1 MRCLLRL
8 VVRTSGFHPDNRGSI
23 PLGDA
28 RSRKGH
34 KVRTMVLTF
43 FFLRD
48 GSARSKDMNDVD
60 IRFSREARAE
70 IARAIADAGGNEVF
84 FVANL
89 DGEGRILAVEVASRG
104 NESAVPVISS
114 AVDHAEVLIH
124 NHPSGLLT
132 PSDPDLDIA
141 SRTAESGLGFY
152 IVNNDASEVYVV
164 VEPVLNREKKF
175 LCEDVIAAYLDETG
189 PLAALSDNYETRP
202 SQIELSRSVARAFNE
217 GSIGAFEAGTG
228 VGKSFAYLIPATLWA
243 LDNKDR
249 VVISTGTINLQQQ
262 LMDKDIPMT
271 QRIIG
276 REVKAVLLKGRQ
288 NYLCKRRLAEALQER
303 DLFDDEA
310 GELEKIAEWEKTT
323 SDGSRS
329 DLSFMPTQGIWTRV
343 CSESDACM
351 GMRCAFHQDCFVM
364 RVRKEAASASILI
377 VNHHLLFADLE
388 ARMMG
393 AGYDDTAVLP
403 PFHHIVFDEAH
414 AMEDAATSFFSEYF
428 TRFKLNKQLN
438 ILYRVRR
445 GSVGG
450 HLVALE
456 RLSSAGG
463 EVQEAMAAIREL
475 KDAFQAAEDSALAL
489 AESDGNWRLSA
500 KTASRAPSLFQALS
514 ELRKRVAEFAGI
526 VRTVL
531 EGIAEE
537 DQDDPVV
544 WESKFAV
551 KRLEFIGTLCLHF
564 SEWSERPESIFWI
577 ERLKLPQRGGRSGD
591 RDSPW
596 YARFVQTPLSIAP
609 MMKEGVFEPFRT
621 VVCTSAT
628 LRIANQFA
636 YWMHRTGISLVE
648 EERVISG
655 AFDSPFPYRTNVL
668 LAIPDDAPL
677 PEDSG
682 FQSWVE
688 TAIVSL
694 LQASAGH
701 ALVLFTSY
709 ESLRSACE
717 VARAALG
724 PYGMTILKQGDDD
737 RARLLESF
745 RSDESSVLF
754 ATDSFWEGVDAP
766 GDALLQVIIVK
777 LPFRVPNDP
786 VHSARS
792 EAIELSG
799 GNPFMELSLPEAVV
813 RFRQG
818 FGRLMRR
825 KTDRGVVTVLDRRL
839 LAKRYGSIFL
849 ESLPETA
856 RSFSP
861 LHEITGR
868 IERFIYG

>member
-1 MRCLLRL
+1 
-8 VVRTSGFHPDNRGSI
+8 
-23 PLGDA
+23 
-28 RSRKGH
+28 
-34 KVRTMVLTF
+34 
-43 FFLRD
+43 
-48 GSARSKDMNDVD
+48 MNDID
-60 IRFSREARAE
+60 IRFSREARAQ
-70 IARAIADAGGNEVF
+70 IAGAIEDARGNEVF

-89 DGEGRILAVEVASRG
+89 DGEGKIVEVEVASRG
-104 NESAVPVISS
+104 HESAVPVISS

-124 NHPSGLLT
+124 NHPSGNLT

-152 IVNNDASEVYVV
+152 IVNNEATEVYVV
-164 VEPVLNREKKF
+164 VEPVLNREKM
-175 LCEDVIAAYLDETG
+175 LLSEDEVAGYLDETG
-189 PLAALSDNYETRP
+189 PLAALSENYESRP
-202 SQIELSRSVARAFNE
+202 SQIELARSIARAFNV

-228 VGKSFAYLIPATLWA
+228 VGKSFAYLIPVILWA

-262 LMDKDIPMT
+262 LMDKDIPMA
-271 QRIIG
+271 QRIVG

-310 GELEKIAEWEKTT
+310 GELAKIDEWAKSTA
-323 SDGSRS
+323 DGSKS
-329 DLSFMPTQGIWTRV
+329 DLSFLPTQGVWSRV
-343 CSESDACM
+343 SSESDACM

-364 RVRKEAASASILI
+364 RVRKEAASASVLV

-414 AMEDAATSFFSEYF
+414 SMEDAATSFFSEYF

-450 HLVALE
+450 HLILLE

-463 EVQEAMAAIREL
+463 EVQEAMAAIKEL
-475 KDAFQAAEDSALAL
+475 KDAFLAAEEAGLAL
-489 AESDGNWRLSA
+489 VEGEGAWRLSA
-500 KTASRAPSLFQALS
+500 KTSSRSSALLESLA
-514 ELRKRVAEFAGI
+514 ELRKRIAEFAGI

-537 DQDDPVV
+537 DQDDPIV

-564 SEWSERPESIFWI
+564 AEWSERPESIFWI
-577 ERLKLPQRGGRSGD
+577 ERLRLPQRSGRSLEK
-591 RDSPW
+591 DSPW
-596 YARFVQTPLSIAP
+596 YPRFVQTPLSIAP

-621 VVCTSAT
+621 VICTSAT

-648 EERVISG
+648 EERVISS

-668 LAIPDDAPL
+668 LAIPEDAPL

-682 FQSWVE
+682 FQSWIE

-717 VARAALG
+717 VARSALA

-745 RSDESSVLF
+745 RTDESSVLF

-766 GDALLQVIIVK
+766 GDALLHVIMVK

-786 VHSARS
+786 VHQARS

-856 RSFSP
+856 RAFVP
-861 LHEITGR
+861 LHEITGKV
-868 IERFIYG
+868 ERFIYG

>member
-1 MRCLLRL
+1 
-8 VVRTSGFHPDNRGSI
+8 
-23 PLGDA
+23 
-28 RSRKGH
+28 
-34 KVRTMVLTF
+34 
-43 FFLRD
+43 
-48 GSARSKDMNDVD
+48 MNDVD
-60 IRFSREARAE
+60 IRFSREVRVR
-70 IARAIADAGGNEVF
+70 IARAIADSGGNEVF
-84 FVANL
+84 FVGNL
-89 DGEGRILAVEVASRG
+89 DGEGIVVEVEVASRG
-104 NESAVPVISS
+104 HESAVPVISS
-114 AVDHAEVLIH
+114 AVDRAEVLIH
-124 NHPSGLLT
+124 NHPSGNLT
-132 PSDPDLDIA
+132 PSDPDLEIA
-141 SRTAESGLGFY
+141 SRTADSGLGFY
-152 IVNNDASEVYVV
+152 IVNNDATEVYVV
-164 VEPVLNREKKF
+164 VEPVLNREKTPVS
-175 LCEDVIAAYLDETG
+175 EEEVAGYLDETG
-189 PLAALSDNYETRP
+189 PLAALSDRYEPRP
-202 SQIELSRSVARAFNE
+202 SQIDLARSVAKAFNS

-228 VGKSFAYLIPATLWA
+228 VGKSFAYLLPAMIWS

-249 VVISTGTINLQQQ
+249 VVVSTGTINLQQQ
-262 LMDKDIPMT
+262 LMDKDIPMA

-288 NYLCKRRLAEALQER
+288 NYLCKRRLAEALQDR

-310 GELEKIAEWEKTT
+310 EELARISEWAKATG
-323 SDGSRS
+323 DGSKS
-329 DLSFMPTQGIWTRV
+329 DLSFMPTQGVWSRV
-343 CSESDACM
+343 SSESDACM
-351 GMRCAFHQDCFVM
+351 GMRCAFHQECFVM
-364 RVRKEAASASILI
+364 RVRKEAASASLLV

-414 AMEDAATSFFSEYF
+414 SMEDAATSFFSEYF

-450 HLVALE
+450 HLIALE

-463 EVQEAMAAIREL
+463 EVQDAMAAIASL

-489 AESDGNWRLSA
+489 TENDGSWRLSG
-500 KTASRAPSLFQALS
+500 KTASRADGLLSSLS
-514 ELRKRVAEFAGI
+514 ELRKRIAEFAGI
-526 VRTVL
+526 IRAVL
-531 EGIAEE
+531 DGIPEE
-537 DQDDPVV
+537 EQDDPVV

-564 SEWSERPESIFWI
+564 AEWSERPESVFWI
-577 ERLKLPQRGGRSGD
+577 ERLRLPQRGKAAD
-591 RDSPW
+591 RGSPW
-596 YARFVQTPLSIAP
+596 YPRLVQTPLSIAP

-628 LRIANQFA
+628 LRIAGHFS

-648 EERVISG
+648 DDRVLSG
-655 AFDSPFPYRTNVL
+655 AYDSPFPYRTNVFF
-668 LAIPDDAPL
+668 AVPDDAPL
-677 PEDSG
+677 PEESG

-709 ESLRSACE
+709 ESLRAACE
-717 VARAALG
+717 VARSALA
-724 PYGMTILKQGDDD
+724 PYGMTILRQGDDD
-737 RARLLESF
+737 RARLLETF
-745 RSDESSVLF
+745 RTDESSVLF

-766 GDALLQVIIVK
+766 GDTLLHVIMVK

-786 VHSARS
+786 VHAARS
-792 EAIELSG
+792 EAIEQSG

-825 KTDRGVVTVLDRRL
+825 KSDRGVVTVLDRRL
-839 LAKRYGSIFL
+839 LAKRYGKVFL
-849 ESLPETA
+849 DSLPETA
-856 RSFSP
+856 RVYAP
-861 LHEITGR
+861 LSDIAGR
-868 IERFIYG
+868 VERFLWG

>member
-1 MRCLLRL
+1 
-8 VVRTSGFHPDNRGSI
+8 
-23 PLGDA
+23 
-28 RSRKGH
+28 
-34 KVRTMVLTF
+34 
-43 FFLRD
+43 
-48 GSARSKDMNDVD
+48 MNDVD
-60 IRFSREARAE
+60 IRFTRDVREL
-70 IARAIADAGGNEVF
+70 IARAIADSGGNEVF
-84 FVANL
+84 FVGNL
-89 DGEGRILAVEVASRG
+89 DGEGIVVDVEVASRG
-104 NESAVPVISS
+104 HESAVPVISS
-114 AVDHAEVLIH
+114 AVDRAEVLIH
-124 NHPSGLLT
+124 NHPSGNLT
-132 PSDPDLDIA
+132 PSDPDLEIA
-141 SRTAESGLGFY
+141 SRTADSGLGFY
-152 IVNNDASEVYVV
+152 IVNNDATQVYVV
-164 VEPVLNREKKF
+164 VEPVLNREKKPIP
-175 LCEDVIAAYLDETG
+175 EDVVAGYLDETG
-189 PLAALSDNYETRP
+189 PLAALSDRYEPRP
-202 SQIELSRSVARAFNE
+202 TQIDLARSVAKAFNS
-217 GSIGAFEAGTG
+217 GAIGAFEAGTG
-228 VGKSFAYLIPATLWA
+228 VGKSFAYLLPAMLWS

-249 VVISTGTINLQQQ
+249 VVVSTGTINLQQQ
-262 LMDKDIPMT
+262 LMDKDIPMA

-288 NYLCKRRLAEALQER
+288 NYLCKRRLAEALQDR

-310 GELEKIAEWEKTT
+310 EELARISEWAKTT
-323 SDGSRS
+323 DDGSRS
-329 DLSFMPTQGIWTRV
+329 DLSFMPTQGVWSRV
-343 CSESDACM
+343 SSESDACM
-351 GMRCAFHQDCFVM
+351 GMRCAFHQECFVM
-364 RVRKEAASASILI
+364 RVRKEAASASLLV

-414 AMEDAATSFFSEYF
+414 SMEDAATSFFSEYF

-450 HLVALE
+450 HLIALE

-463 EVQEAMAAIREL
+463 EVQEAMAAIASL
-475 KDAFQAAEDSALAL
+475 KDAFQAAEDAALAL
-489 AESDGNWRLSA
+489 TEIDGSWRLSG
-500 KTASRAPSLFQALS
+500 KTASRAEGLLSSLS
-514 ELRKRVAEFAGI
+514 ELRKRIAEFAGI
-526 VRTVL
+526 IRGVL
-531 EGIAEE
+531 DGIPEE
-537 DQDDPVV
+537 EQDDPVV

-564 SEWSERPESIFWI
+564 AEWSERPESVFWI
-577 ERLKLPQRGGRSGD
+577 ERLRLPQRGKTAD
-591 RDSPW
+591 RASPW
-596 YARFVQTPLSIAP
+596 YPRLVQTPLSIAP

-628 LRIANQFA
+628 LRIAGHFS

-648 EERVISG
+648 EERVLSG
-655 AFDSPFPYRTNVL
+655 AYDSPFPYRSNVL
-668 LAIPDDAPL
+668 FAVPDDAPL
-677 PEDSG
+677 PEESG

-709 ESLRSACE
+709 ESLRAACE
-717 VARAALG
+717 VARSALA
-724 PYGMTILKQGDDD
+724 PYGMTILSQGDDD
-737 RARLLESF
+737 RARLLETF
-745 RSDESSVLF
+745 RTDESSVLF

-766 GDALLQVIIVK
+766 GDTLLHVIMVK

-786 VHSARS
+786 VHAARS

-839 LAKRYGSIFL
+839 LAKRYGKIFL
-849 ESLPETA
+849 DSLPETA
-856 RSFSP
+856 RAYAP
-861 LHEITGR
+861 LADIAGR
-868 IERFIYG
+868 VERFLWG